1 MQSYDIALF
10 RGDPNRGEQHDG
22 WMYSLRVSGRYVKA
36 DQAYPTQTFAVLAA
50 VRHAQKIQAEE
61 VQHGD

>member
-22 WMYSLRVSGRYVKA
+22 WMYSLRVNGQYLKS
-36 DQAYPTQTFAVLAA
+36 DQAFVTQASAALAA
-50 VRHAQKIQAEE
+50 VQHAQTIKEKE
-61 VQHGD
+61 TLDV